1 MPKHDRRHFLAMI
14 HMVSLAL
21 GANGRAVVYGAGEG
35 LLRERNRRV
44 TDDDFKS

>member
-14 HMVSLAL
+14 HIMVSLAL

-35 LLRERNRRV
+35 LLRGRNRRV
-44 TDDDFKS
+44 TDDDF